1 MTNLTPTHKPVLLN
15 EVLDAMNLESADLV
29 VDGTLGLGGYS
40 EEALNRSSKLRVI
53 AFELDEENL
62 AFAKQRLSKF
72 ADRISYIN
80 DNFGNLEDA
89 LAEIGVKEVDGIML
103 DLGLSSPQ
111 IDVAERGF
119 SFMREGALDMR
130 FGKMQELTAAEVV
143 NTYPLEDLSRIF
155 REYGEEKSAWRIANA
170 IFERRK
176 TKKFETTT
184 ELADMIADLFHG
196 KKQKIHPATRIF
208 QALRIEVNKELEM
221 LENALKQ
228 SLKVLKPE
236 GRLAVVA
243 YHSLEDRIVKN
254 FFRENAR
261 EYVNLPNELTTRILQ
276 PPLKIVFKKPI
287 TPTADEIWEN
297 PRSRSAKLRVA
308 EKI

>member
-1 MTNLTPTHKPVLLN
+1 MTNLSPQHQPVLIK

-40 EEALNRSSKLRVI
+40 EEALNRSSKVKVI
-53 AFELDEENL
+53 AFELDSENL
-62 AFAKQRLSKF
+62 AFAKNRLSKF
-72 ADRISYIN
+72 ADRISFIN
-80 DNFGNLEDA
+80 DNFGNLENA
-89 LAEIGVKEVDGIML
+89 LAEIGVKEIDGLML

-130 FGKMQELTAAEVV
+130 FGKMQELTAADVV
-143 NTYPLEDLSRIF
+143 NTYDLEELSRIF

-170 IFERRK
+170 IFEQRK
-176 TKKFETTT
+176 IKKFETTT
-184 ELADMIADLFHG
+184 ELADMIAKLFSG
-196 KKQKIHPATRIF
+196 KKQKIHPATRVF

-221 LENALKQ
+221 LENVLEQ
-228 SLKVLKPE
+228 SVKVLRPQ

-254 FFRENAR
+254 FLREQSR
-261 EYVNLPNELTTRILQ
+261 EFVNLPNELTTRMLQ
-276 PPLKIVFKKPI
+276 PPLKLVFKKPI
-287 TPTADEIWEN
+287 TPSLNEIREN

>member
-1 MTNLTPTHKPVLLN
+1 MANVSLLHQPVLVK
-15 EVLDAMNLESADLV
+15 EVLDAMNLEAAELV

-40 EEALNRSSKLRVI
+40 EAALERSSKLRVI

-62 AFAKQRLSKF
+62 AFAKARLVKF

-80 DNFGNLEDA
+80 DNFGNLEKA
-89 LAEIGVKEVDGIML
+89 LSEIGVREVDGIML

-111 IDVAERGF
+111 IDVADRGF

-130 FGKMQELTAAEVV
+130 FGKMQKLTAAEVV
-143 NTYPLEDLSRIF
+143 NTYDIEELTRIF
-155 REYGEEKSAWRIANA
+155 REYGEEPSAWRIANA
-170 IFERRK
+170 IFEKRK

-184 ELADMIADLFHG
+184 ELAEMIANLFPG
-196 KKQKIHPATRIF
+196 KKQKIHPATRVF

-221 LENALKQ
+221 LEEVLKQ
-228 SLKVLKPE
+228 ALNVLKPD

-254 FFRENAR
+254 FLRENSR
-261 EYVNLPNELTTRILQ
+261 EFVNEPDELTTTILN
-276 PPLKIVFKKPI
+276 PPLKLVYKKPI
-287 TPTADEIWEN
+287 TPSELEIRDN

-308 EKI
+308 AKI

>member
-1 MTNLTPTHKPVLLN
+1 MTNLTPQHQPVLLKG
-15 EVLDAMNLESADLV
+15 VLDAMNLEAADLV

-40 EEALNRSSKLRVI
+40 EEALNRNSKVRVI
-53 AFELDEENL
+53 AFELDAENL
-62 AFAKQRLSKF
+62 AFAKNRLSKF

-80 DNFGNLEDA
+80 DNFGNLENA
-89 LAEIGVKEVDGIML
+89 LAEIGVKEIDGVML

-130 FGKMQELTAAEVV
+130 FGKMQTLTAADVV
-143 NTYPLEDLSRIF
+143 NTYDLEDLSRIF

-221 LENALKQ
+221 LEQALKQ
-228 SLKVLKPE
+228 SVKVLRPN

-254 FFRENAR
+254 FFREESR
-261 EYVNLPNELTTRILQ
+261 EFVNLPNELTTRMLE
-276 PPLKIVFKKPI
+276 PALKLVYKKPI
-287 TPTADEIWEN
+287 TPSVNEVREN